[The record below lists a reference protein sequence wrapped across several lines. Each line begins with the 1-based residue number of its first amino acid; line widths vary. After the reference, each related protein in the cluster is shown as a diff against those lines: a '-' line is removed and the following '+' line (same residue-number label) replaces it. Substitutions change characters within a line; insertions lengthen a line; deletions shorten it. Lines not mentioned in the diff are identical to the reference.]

1 MLFSLSLFFKSIF
14 LRNKIDLKNTTL
26 IMYINT
32 IINKMNFNNINV
44 VSIDGNIGSG
54 KSTLLEE
61 LKNRYENNPNII
73 FLKEP
78 VEEWSKITD
87 KEGNT
92 ILKKFYS
99 DQLKYGFSFQMM
111 AYVSR
116 LKVIRETLK
125 NHKQNSEKLLIITER
140 SLYTDKMVFA
150 KMLYDSGMIEEVNY
164 RIYLTWFDTFSE
176 EFPVHKIIYVK
187 TTPEICHLRI
197 SKRAREGE
205 TIPLEYLK
213 KCNEYHEEM
222 LDPINSTDW
231 YCNQQLIL
239 DGNVD
244 LNEDDKQMEKWINM
258 IDTFIK

>member
-1 MLFSLSLFFKSIF
+1 
-14 LRNKIDLKNTTL
+14 
-26 IMYINT
+26 
-32 IINKMNFNNINV
+32 MNFNNITV

-61 LKNRYENNPNII
+61 LKIQYKNNPNVI

-78 VEEWSKITD
+78 VDEWSKITD
-87 KEGNT
+87 KKGNT

-125 NHKQNSEKLLIITER
+125 NHKQNSEKLLVITER
-140 SLYTDKMVFA
+140 NLYTDKMVFA
-150 KMLYDSGMIEEVNY
+150 KMLYDSGMIEDINY
-164 RIYLTWFDTFSE
+164 KIYLNWFDTFIE

-187 TTPEICHLRI
+187 TKPEICHLRI
-197 SKRAREGE
+197 TKRSREGE

-222 LDPINSTDW
+222 LDLNSKDK
-231 YCNQQLIL
+231 YYDNQLIL
-239 DGNVD
+239 DGNID
-244 LNEDDKQMEKWINM
+244 LNEDNTQMEKWIKK
-258 IDTFIK
+258 IDTFIYYVN